1 MERTFDSKDIGSF
14 LEEAYRACD
23 TTKELVCH
31 RPDPLAVAK
40 RYNDEKIALV
50 CALFAYGNAAQIV
63 RFLKSL
69 DFGLLDA
76 PEENIVR
83 QSSYYRFQKPHDVA
97 QLFITLKRAGSLEE
111 PFMEGYEKNR
121 NILEGLASLIAYLRS
136 LNDYR
141 SYGYD
146 FLLGRVPRRAAGGS
160 PMKRW
165 MMYLRWMV
173 RHDHRDRGL
182 WRQVDKADLIIPLD
196 THTFHV
202 SRKLGLLG
210 RKSYDLKA
218 ALELTEALRRF
229 DQADPVKYDF
239 ALYRMG
245 QFNQV

>member
-1 MERTFDSKDIGSF
+1 M
-14 LEEAYRACD
+14 EEAYRACN
-23 TTKELVCH
+23 TPKELTSQ

-40 RYNDEKIALV
+40 RYNDEKIALA
-50 CALFAYGNAAQIV
+50 CALFAYGNAVQIV
-63 RFLKSL
+63 RFLESL

-76 PEENIVR
+76 PEEKIVKLT
-83 QSSYYRFQKPHDVA
+83 SYYRFQKPHDVA
-97 QLFITLKRAGSLEE
+97 QLFITLKRADSLYES
-111 PFMEGYEKNR
+111 FMEGYEKNR

-160 PMKRW
+160 PLKRW

-173 RHDHRDRGL
+173 RRDNLDMGL

-218 ALELTEALRRF
+218 AIELTETLKNF
-229 DQADPVKYDF
+229 DPTDPVKYDF